1 MQPIFKE
8 RIKKTMN
15 NYIHILDV
23 DGKRITSIVDNMI
36 EPIGETA
43 LREQAE
49 SQYPYA
55 FAYIYGNDDML
66 DKFIA
71 GDIYNNGQ
79 FVKQSPYIPTKE
91 DKINTIKAEY
101 EHRFK
106 TLEEAQRRLLL
117 MRKPT
122 TSISTQ
128 YIALND
134 EMVARI
140 KEIK

>member
-1 MQPIFKE
+1 
-8 RIKKTMN
+8 MN
-15 NYIHILDV
+15 NYIHIIDA

-43 LREQAE
+43 LREQAKH
-49 SQYPYA
+49 QYPYA

-71 GDIYNNGQ
+71 GDIYNNGH
-79 FVKQSPYIPTKE
+79 FVKPSPYIPTKE

-101 EHRFK
+101 EPRFK
-106 TLEEAQRRLLL
+106 TLEEAHRRLVL
-117 MRKPT
+117 MNKPT
-122 TSISTQ
+122 KAISTQ
-128 YIALND
+128 YITLNT
-134 EMVARI
+134 ERIERI

>member
-1 MQPIFKE
+1 
-8 RIKKTMN
+8 MN
-15 NYIHILDV
+15 NYIHILDA

-43 LREQAE
+43 LREQAK

-55 FAYIYGNDDML
+55 NAYIYGDDDML
-66 DKFIA
+66 NQFIA

-79 FVKQSPYIPTKE
+79 FVKPSPYVPTKE
-91 DKINTIKAEY
+91 DKINAIKAEY
-101 EHRFK
+101 EPRFK

-117 MRKPT
+117 MGKPT
-122 TSISTQ
+122 TTISTQ
-128 YIALND
+128 YITLNS

>member
-1 MQPIFKE
+1 
-8 RIKKTMN
+8 MN
-15 NYIHILDV
+15 QYVFVLNEQ
-23 DGKRITSIVDNMI
+23 GERITSIVDNMLN
-36 EPIGETA
+36 PVGESA
-43 LREQAE
+43 LLEQAK

-55 FAYIYGNDDML
+55 FAYIYGDDDML
-66 DKFIA
+66 DQFIA

-79 FVKQSPYIPTKE
+79 FVKPSPYIPTKG

-101 EHRFK
+101 EPRFK

-117 MRKPT
+117 MGKPT